1 MGVYIVL
8 GVVLITMAYIF
19 FNYYKIKRL
28 EEGNEEM
35 QEMAQIIRD
44 GSNTFLKTEY
54 KAIVVVVILLALI
67 LSLFVEKSSGLT
79 LLIGAAMSSS
89 ACIIGMKSA
98 TYANVRTANTAKKTL
113 SVGETVRVVAHAVV
127 E

>member
-8 GVVLITMAYIF
+8 GVVLITMTYIF

-54 KAIVVVVILLALI
+54 KAIERDRKSVV
-67 LSLFVEKSSGLT
+67 
-79 LLIGAAMSSS
+79 
-89 ACIIGMKSA
+89 
-98 TYANVRTANTAKKTL
+98 
-113 SVGETVRVVAHAVV
+113 
-127 E
+127 